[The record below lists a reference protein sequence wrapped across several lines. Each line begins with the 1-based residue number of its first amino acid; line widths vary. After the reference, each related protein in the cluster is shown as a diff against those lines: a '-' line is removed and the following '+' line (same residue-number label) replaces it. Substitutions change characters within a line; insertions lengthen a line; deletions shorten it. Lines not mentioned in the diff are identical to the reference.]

1 MKIGEMVHHAKAA
14 PPSAA
19 AAASAC
25 RRRSARTAVTARAS
39 TTRVYEGTAGPSG
52 HAATG
57 DPARYARKI
66 DFDLTPAQE
75 QIRKLA
81 RDFAE
86 REIAPGARERDRTE
100 TFPAEILKKMAPL
113 GLLGGPI
120 PERYGGMG
128 VDNVSLALIT
138 EEIGRADSSVR
149 TTLSVQISL
158 VERTILAFG
167 TEGQKGAWLPRLCRG
182 EVIGCFGLTEPEVG
196 SDAAQLR
203 ATATKDGDG
212 WVIRGRK
219 MWISNGSVSGLAL
232 VFARTDPAAATA
244 QRGITAFLVDR
255 ERSPYGSQAIH
266 GKLGLRSSDSSELIL
281 DDVRV
286 PDTCRVGDLGQG
298 FAIAMAALD
307 NGRYSVAA
315 GAVGVAQAC
324 IDASV
329 AYATQRK
336 AFGKPLAG
344 HQLVQEMIAD
354 MVVETEA
361 ARLLVWRAGWLK
373 DTGAPNTRETSIAKM
388 YASEIAQRAADSA
401 IQIHGGY
408 GFSDEFPVERYWRD
422 ARVNRLYE
430 GTTQIQKLIIGRF
443 ATGIDAIA

>member
-1 MKIGEMVHHAKAA
+1 M
-14 PPSAA
+14 
-19 AAASAC
+19 
-25 RRRSARTAVTARAS
+25 
-39 TTRVYEGTAGPSG
+39 
-52 HAATG
+52 
-57 DPARYARKI
+57 
-66 DFDLTPAQE
+66 DFDLSPEQQ
-75 QIRKLA
+75 QIRDLA
-81 RDFAE
+81 RDFAQK
-86 REIAPGARERDRTE
+86 EIVPGARERDRGE

-120 PERYGGMG
+120 PERYGGIG
-128 VDNVSLALIT
+128 VDNVSHALIT

-158 VERTILAFG
+158 VEKTILAYG
-167 TEGQKGAWLPRLCRG
+167 TEEQKQAWLPRLCKG

-203 ATATKDGDG
+203 TSAKRDGAN

-232 VFARTDPAAATA
+232 VFARTDPDAAKAH
-244 QRGITAFLVDR
+244 RGITAFLIDR
-255 ERSPYGSQAIH
+255 SSSPYGSQAIH

-281 DDVRV
+281 EDVRV
-286 PDTCRVGDLGQG
+286 PDTCRLGELGHG

-329 AYATQRK
+329 TYATQRK
-336 AFGKPLAG
+336 TFGKPLAG
-344 HQLVQEMIAD
+344 HQLVQELIAD
-354 MVVETEA
+354 MTVETEA
-361 ARLLVWRAGWLK
+361 ARLLVWRAGALK
-373 DTGAPNTRETSIAKM
+373 DKGAPNTRETSIAKL
-388 YASEIAQRAADSA
+388 YASEAAQRAADAA

>member
-1 MKIGEMVHHAKAA
+1 
-14 PPSAA
+14 
-19 AAASAC
+19 
-25 RRRSARTAVTARAS
+25 
-39 TTRVYEGTAGPSG
+39 
-52 HAATG
+52 
-57 DPARYARKI
+57 
-66 DFDLTPAQE
+66 
-75 QIRKLA
+75 
-81 RDFAE
+81 
-86 REIAPGARERDRTE
+86 
-100 TFPAEILKKMAPL
+100 
-113 GLLGGPI
+113 
-120 PERYGGMG
+120 
-128 VDNVSLALIT
+128 VSHALIT

-158 VERTILAFG
+158 VEKTILAYG
-167 TEGQKGAWLPRLCRG
+167 TEEQKRAWLPRLCRG

-196 SDAAQLR
+196 SDAARLR
-203 ATATKDGDG
+203 TTATKQGGD

-232 VFARTDPAAATA
+232 VFARTDPDLAKAH
-244 QRGITAFLVDR
+244 RGITAFLIDR
-255 ERSPYGSQAIH
+255 AASPYGSQAIH

-286 PDTCRVGDLGQG
+286 PDAARLGEPGQG

-336 AFGKPLAG
+336 AFGKPIAG

-354 MVVETEA
+354 MTVETEA
-361 ARLLVWRAGWLK
+361 ARLLVWRAGALK
-373 DTGAPNTRETSIAKM
+373 DQKRPNTRETSIAKL
-388 YASEIAQRAADSA
+388 YATEIAQRAADSA

>member
-1 MKIGEMVHHAKAA
+1 M
-14 PPSAA
+14 
-19 AAASAC
+19 
-25 RRRSARTAVTARAS
+25 
-39 TTRVYEGTAGPSG
+39 
-52 HAATG
+52 
-57 DPARYARKI
+57 
-66 DFDLTPAQE
+66 DFDLTPE
-75 QIRKLA
+75 QQHIRKLA
-81 RDFAE
+81 KDFAD
-86 REIAPGARERDRTE
+86 REIAPGARERDRSE
-100 TFPAEILKKMAPL
+100 TFPWEILHKMAPL
-113 GLLGGPI
+113 GLLGGPV
-120 PERYGGMG
+120 PEAYGGMG
-128 VDNVSLALIT
+128 VDNVSHALIT

-158 VERTILAFG
+158 VEKTILAFG
-167 TEGQKGAWLPRLCRG
+167 TEDQKRAWLPRLCRG
-182 EVIGCFGLTEPEVG
+182 EVIACFGLTEPEVG
-196 SDAAQLR
+196 SDAGRLR
-203 ATATKDGDG
+203 ATATRDGGD

-219 MWISNGSVSGLAL
+219 MWISNGSVSRLAL
-232 VFARTDPAAATA
+232 VFARTDPDMAKPH
-244 QRGITAFLVDR
+244 RGITAFLIDR
-255 ERSPYGSQAIH
+255 ESSPYGSQAIH

-286 PDTCRVGDLGQG
+286 PDACRLGEIGQG
-298 FAIAMAALD
+298 FSIAMAALD

-336 AFGKPLAG
+336 AFGKPIAG

-354 MVVETEA
+354 MTVETEA
-361 ARLLVWRAGWLK
+361 ARLLLWRAGALK
-373 DTGAPNTRETSIAKM
+373 DQGKPNTRETSIAKL
-388 YASEIAQRAADSA
+388 YATEIAQRAADNA

-430 GTTQIQKLIIGRF
+430 GTSQIQKLIIGRF